1 MKTTANSDDSLA
13 EIWAIKDALSAK
25 YGHSLEATYRALIA
39 EQEKRPGDFVNLG
52 AEDRRRQPPPPSAV
66 AIATTEKIA
75 A

>member
-1 MKTTANSDDSLA
+1 MNASPDDPIA

-25 YGHSLEATYRALIA
+25 YGHDLNAMCRAIYA

-52 AEDRRRQPPPPSAV
+52 GAARESQAVPPTVEAIGPPK
-66 AIATTEKIA
+66 KIA

>member
-1 MKTTANSDDSLA
+1 MNASPDDPLA
-13 EIWAIKDALSAK
+13 EVWAIKDALSAR

-52 AEDRRRQPPPPSAV
+52 GAARESQAVPPTVEAIGPPK
-66 AIATTEKIA
+66 KIA